1 MTLAEVLDALGIKLS
16 VLVAGAAGGVLR
28 ALSRRPHN
36 WRETIVSPI
45 CGALAAAYL
54 SGAIVHYLRLTS
66 FPLPE
71 DPAAAI
77 GAVGFILG
85 VSAMWIS
92 DIVLAVLARRLK
104 QPQA

>member
-1 MTLAEVLDALGIKLS
+1 MTVAEILEALGIKMS

-36 WRETIVSPI
+36 WREYIVSPI

-54 SGAIVHYLRLTS
+54 SGAITHYLRLMS
-66 FPLPE
+66 FPLPDE
-71 DPAAAI
+71 PAAAI

-85 VSAMWIS
+85 ISAMWIS
-92 DIVLAVLARRLK
+92 DIVLDLLASRFR
-104 QPQA
+104 QPPA